1 MCDKIRSIKDQPV
14 GPVESPRPELE
25 PQPVEDTSLP
35 PPVVHG
41 PPSARL
47 TRRAASAKVPGTYFT
62 EVQFDTRLRAAKAE
76 AAFDAWVRAEDEPS
90 GELKDLIDRTATAV
104 AHKGIEF
111 EGWLRTK
118 HVKFP
123 FLRTNGPY
131 HSYYC
136 SKLIELNNTEIA

>member
-1 MCDKIRSIKDQPV
+1 VI
-14 GPVESPRPELE
+14 
-25 PQPVEDTSLP
+25 
-35 PPVVHG
+35 HG

-47 TRRAASAKVPGTYFT
+47 ARRAASAKVPGTYFT
-62 EVQFDTRLRAAKAE
+62 EVEFDTWLQVAKTEAE
-76 AAFDAWVRAEDEPS
+76 FDAWVRAEDEPS

-111 EGWLRTK
+111 EEWLKTK
-118 HVKFP
+118 HAKFP

-136 SKLIELNNTEIA
+136 SKLTELSNTEVA